1 LAEVGFDVKKINH
14 DAFESKDGEEV
25 VVLLQVHETKK
36 DLVKN
41 TFIKSSM
48 LQNIIV
54 IRTRGEEICQYSG

>member
-1 LAEVGFDVKKINH
+1 MGFDVKKINH